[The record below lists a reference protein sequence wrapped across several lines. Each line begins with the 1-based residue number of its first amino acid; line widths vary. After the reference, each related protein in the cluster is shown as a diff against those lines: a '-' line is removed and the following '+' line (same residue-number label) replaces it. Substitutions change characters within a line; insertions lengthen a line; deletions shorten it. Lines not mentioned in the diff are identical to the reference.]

1 MNDSGGANSV
11 FEKLVQEG
19 GLADVLGLGGLAR
32 GICSLFGYTPAP
44 GGSNGGPTGGAT
56 DSTGTSSG
64 GPGAQNSTSVML
76 DITFEQSVRGGKVL
90 VKAPVAYACLTC
102 GGTGEDTRAPARECT
117 RCHGTGT
124 VSSKSKSKDKDAK
137 DAKETA
143 DCAACG
149 GSGKARAPRC
159 ACCKG
164 TGARRE
170 VREVAVHV
178 PVGAVDGEIVQGC
191 VVPLSAAERR
201 AHAQYAPESTT
212 VVFVQFHVRE
222 HPLFH
227 REGTDV
233 HVRVPITLA
242 TAALGGTVR
251 VPLAS
256 GRTVAVRV
264 PPGTQPG
271 TTLRLADMG
280 LRRQDV
286 VRRGS
291 CIVHLNIVVPQTVS
305 RRGARI
311 LRQYEA
317 EERVFGPQSS
327 WWRRA
332 FDEWNAAVAKQTA
345 SKQA

>member
-1 MNDSGGANSV
+1 M
-11 FEKLVQEG
+11 QEG

-32 GICSLFGYTPAP
+32 GICSLFGYTPAA
-44 GGSNGGPTGGAT
+44 GGPAGGAT
-56 DSTGTSSG
+56 DSTGTSSSG
-64 GPGAQNSTSVML
+64 SGPGAQNSTSVML
-76 DITFEQSVRGGKVL
+76 DISFEQSVRGGRML
-90 VKAPVAYACLTC
+90 VQAPVAYACLAC
-102 GGTGEDTRAPARECT
+102 GGTGEDSRAAARECP

-124 VSSKSKSKDKDAK
+124 VSKGTSKSSSNDKSNDQG
-137 DAKETA
+137 TA

-149 GSGKARAPRC
+149 GSGRARAPRC
-159 ACCKG
+159 ACCRG
-164 TGARRE
+164 AGARRV
-170 VREVAVHV
+170 VRQVEVHV
-178 PVGAVDGEIVQGC
+178 PVGAVDGEIVQGR

-212 VVFVQFHVRE
+212 VVFVQFHVRA

-271 TTLRLADMG
+271 TTLRLADRG

-291 CIVHLNIVVPQTVS
+291 CIVHLHIVVPQTMS

-345 SKQA
+345 ASKQA